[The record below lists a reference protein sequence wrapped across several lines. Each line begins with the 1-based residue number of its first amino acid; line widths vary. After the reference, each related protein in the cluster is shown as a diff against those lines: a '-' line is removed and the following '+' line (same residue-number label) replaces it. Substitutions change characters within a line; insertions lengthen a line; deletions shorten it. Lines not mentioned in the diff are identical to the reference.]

1 MFTESVSIKGNL
13 QVVLLDTNGLQKD
26 IRQVKNLVVAVGKE
40 VIAARLLG
48 NTLAVM
54 SHMAVGTSDTVATTA
69 QTALGGE
76 LGRVALDSSVRA
88 SNVLTYVAT
97 FPPGTGTGAL
107 TEAGILN
114 APSTGN
120 MLCRTTFS
128 PVNKAAGDTIVITW
142 NVTVAEYVFS
152 FKGYHSPFVGGVGI

>member
-13 QVVLLDTNGLQKD
+13 QVVLLDDNGIQKD
-26 IRQVKNLVVAVGKE
+26 YRQVKNLVVAVGKE

-48 NTLAVM
+48 NTLAIM
-54 SHMAVGTSDTVATTA
+54 SHMALGSDATAPATA

-76 LGRVALDSSVRA
+76 LDRVVLDSSVRA

-97 FPPGTGTGAL
+97 FPAGTATGAL

-114 APSTGN
+114 APTTGN
-120 MLCRTTFS
+120 MLCRTTFDT
-128 PVNKAAGDTIVITW
+128 VNKAAGDTIVITW
-142 NVTVAEYVFS
+142 NVTVA
-152 FKGYHSPFVGGVGI
+152 

>member
-13 QVVLLDTNGLQKD
+13 EVILLDEKGSQKD
-26 IRQVKNLVVAVGKE
+26 YRKIDNLVVAVGKQ

-54 SHMAVGTSDTVATTA
+54 SHMAVGSDSTAAATG

-76 LGRVALDSSVRA
+76 LGRVTLDSSARTT
-88 SNVLTYVAT
+88 NVLTYVAT
-97 FPPGTGTGAL
+97 FPAGTGTGAL
-107 TEAGILN
+107 VEAAILN
-114 APSTGN
+114 ASSTGN

-128 PVNKAAGDTIVITW
+128 TVNKAVGDSIVITW
-142 NVTVAEYVFS
+142 NVTVA
-152 FKGYHSPFVGGVGI
+152 